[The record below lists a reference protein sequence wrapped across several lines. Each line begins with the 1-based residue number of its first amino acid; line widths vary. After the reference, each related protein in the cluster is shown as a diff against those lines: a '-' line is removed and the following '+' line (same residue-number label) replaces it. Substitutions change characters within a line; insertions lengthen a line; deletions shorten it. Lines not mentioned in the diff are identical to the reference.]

1 MARTVT
7 SIPLTCNLALTALI
21 LLTSIPTSPAQQQP
35 TVYTNSLPY
44 SYIGCYH
51 ETTDLPNTNG
61 ARALNDGK
69 VWVGPEYMT
78 VPMCLGFCGG
88 GSGDVY
94 NYAGLEYSR
103 ECWCAKTL
111 NGLAVKLDDSACTLQ
126 CDGDAT
132 QLCGGSLKLSLRAVA
147 VNWLG
152 PWGIQADLKFS
163 PVVLDDKQPGH
174 DKQLGHR
181 KFELGAD
188 NSGKRFRGGK
198 QLDEDGCD
206 RLDDYVG
213 GGSNGGQPKLMA
225 W

>member
-7 SIPLTCNLALTALI
+7 SIPLTINLALTALI

-35 TVYTNSLPY
+35 TVYNNSMPY

-78 VPMCLGFCGG
+78 VPMCLDFCGG
-88 GSGDVY
+88 GSGEVY

-103 ECWCAKTL
+103 ECWCAKSL
-111 NGLAVKLDDSACTLQ
+111 NGLAAKLDDSACTLQ

-132 QLCGGSLKLSLRAVA
+132 QLCGGSLKLSLYLMRS
-147 VNWLG
+147 
-152 PWGIQADLKFS
+152 S
-163 PVVLDDKQPGH
+163 PVMI
-174 DKQLGHR
+174 
-181 KFELGAD
+181 
-188 NSGKRFRGGK
+188 NSSATESLNSA
-198 QLDEDGCD
+198 QTTVES
-206 RLDDYVG
+206 
-213 GGSNGGQPKLMA
+213 GSGVESSSTKMVVTGWMILWVTAAMVVNRN
-225 W
+225 